1 MGKFYIVLDGDIIRD
16 IISYQHEGYMEVDI
30 PTPLPIGINAGYYRW
45 QNGKVVLD
53 ESLKSDS
60 EQGTPVE
67 GLTEVKARLSAA
79 EAETAAL
86 NLAVIDLWE
95 TLANGGAA

>member
-1 MGKFYIVLDGDIIRD
+1 MVKKECVLLDGKIIN
-16 IISYQHEGYMEVDI
+16 
-30 PTPLPIGINAGYYRW
+30 IGPWDYG
-45 QNGKVVLD
+45 
-53 ESLKSDS
+53 SDS
-60 EQGTPVE
+60 ETNPLPAGAEVLDLEVYQNDDGGWYAE
-67 GLTEVKARLSAA
+67 GYDQPSMPSELDLLKQRLAGS

>member
-1 MGKFYIVLDGDIIRD
+1 MKFYIKLDGDIIRD
-16 IISYQHEGYMEVDI
+16 IIEYEYVGYTEVDI

-45 QNGKVVLD
+45 QNGTAVLD

-67 GLTEVKARLSAA
+67 GLTELEQRVSATEA
-79 EAETAAL
+79 EAASL
-86 NLAVIDLWE
+86 NLAIIDIWE
-95 TLANGGAA
+95 TIATNS

>member
-1 MGKFYIVLDGDIIRD
+1 VKFYIKSDGNIIRD
-16 IISYQHEGYMEVDI
+16 IIEYEYNGYQEVDI

-45 QNGKVVLD
+45 QDGKAVLD

-60 EQGTPVE
+60 EQGTPAE
-67 GLTEVKARLSAA
+67 GLTEIKARLSAA